1 MASLLSPVKM
11 SPPAGGFHVNFMGRK
26 PGFPYIM
33 SPNATLD
40 MDVNVSNLG
49 SDAGLLVRE
58 FSKKVDAVEISLAD

>member
-1 MASLLSPVKM
+1 M

-40 MDVNVSNLG
+40 MDVDVSNLG

-58 FSKKVDAVEISLAD
+58 FANEVDPLEISLVD